1 MVLGPRRVRVSHGAH
16 PTYPHHG
23 AALVA
28 KEVVY
33 RVKGGAEEFRDQ
45 VQFKRVEIPDLWSK
59 VQQYKGTF
67 AVSDKL

>member
-1 MVLGPRRVRVSHGAH
+1 MEEVGGKWVILLIHL
-16 PTYPHHG
+16 YILL
-23 AALVA
+23 LVA
-28 KEVVY
+28 KDIVCK
-33 RVKGGAEEFRDQ
+33 VKEGAGEFRDQ